1 MRVPADLRGQARR
14 HAVVFLPQRQAVLL
28 GKTHQVLAVFSS
40 RRLSVGWAMAL
51 GMTVESTMT
60 RSTLAESMTATRR
73 ATSIVCCSSSSTPP
87 SPMHFLQAG
96 QARRIQR
103 QLRLQVGVDAEV
115 LPVRVLD
122 PRLGDGFVGGR
133 KNVCCRYSRPATSR
147 GRNAGRP
154 TPDVKWAAKP
164 DLICDQSMSDARRTS
179 GWRMSICSSSR
190 ERNNSA
196 VCGNTGFG
204 HLEHLVE
211 FARKQPPGGIC
222 LENSMPKTSQ
232 KRGRVNGLR
241 DVQFRLGRV
250 FYASLVVIVEAL
262 GVLQAE
268 TARPTESQ
276 WATKPRGNG
285 TAALGFASAMAVG

>member
-1 MRVPADLRGQARR
+1 M
-14 HAVVFLPQRQAVLL
+14 
-28 GKTHQVLAVFSS
+28 LAVFSS

-179 GWRMSICSSSR
+179 GWRMSIARRVASETTRLSAATPASDTWSTSSSLQG
-190 ERNNSA
+190 NNRLAVSA
-196 VCGNTGFG
+196 LKIRCQRHRKSEAGSMAYVMFSSDSVGF
-204 HLEHLVE
+204 
-211 FARKQPPGGIC
+211 FTPPW
-222 LENSMPKTSQ
+222 S
-232 KRGRVNGLR
+232 
-241 DVQFRLGRV
+241 
-250 FYASLVVIVEAL
+250 
-262 GVLQAE
+262 
-268 TARPTESQ
+268 
-276 WATKPRGNG
+276 
-285 TAALGFASAMAVG
+285 